1 MNLDPL
7 SFALSQISY
16 LVIGLT
22 KKNYR
27 SSVSE
32 CRDLVSQFG
41 FEVQRHLLRCL
52 FSQVPP
58 EATPSITGEKSIK
71 DNLQFQ
77 FLVEECESLCWSS
90 TFISVLCWC
99 VDNPLEGGTIIT
111 PRHLANTLRLSPLQ
125 ELVYASA
132 LQQGSRHEEVRT
144 GAKELIRD
152 KLPKFID
159 NFSNPDCQVVQ
170 SEIDSSPELLHTVL
184 SLIAE
189 KDWNISKDKVET
201 FLSVL
206 RGQFSREV
214 APLVLV
220 PLLYPTYT
228 PSTPQHITMATKGP
242 GLLDGALPDL
252 VLEMGYHFTSSV
264 EECRASLLQLGG
276 REVYAATVAKVIGV
290 MVRTHT
296 GLDDTTTLPI
306 AGPGN
311 TMWEKDLKSDKTW
324 NVEVFIQSVHEL
336 QTTLNWKEIIYELD
350 HPGFQV
356 KDRQGLILLMK
367 ALKLGLQAQGFQ
379 GLFPMDLIYRHWKNT
394 EGQLSLFQ
402 QILRNPDVFC
412 FAEQQCHT
420 SATEILKVQPDLD
433 NKDVATWRSLDLIET
448 LLYLA
453 DNGHSMQVVEL
464 LSYPRQNCP
473 DVLVLGLLQINPPIT
488 LLRQELLGKLFR
500 VFLAPHPNSGVILA
514 HAWHSQSI
522 QIKPILMLSM
532 ADWYLKSGQEGDNEH
547 SRLSRILDVAQDLK
561 ALSLMLNGQPF
572 PFVIDLAILASR
584 REYLNLEKWLT
595 DKVREHGEIFVAAT
609 VKFLQRKIPAVMG
622 PGPLK
627 EDAVPKQALPV
638 ECLVTIL
645 LCLQDARRQL
655 PLGQEVEETIIA
667 MGTVCQAVL
676 SRPRPP
682 PPPPPGVLRPGA
694 GPPLSREAPPLSV
707 APGLRQPLPQAGLFP
722 HTDPL
727 GNLPSQFSNNL
738 QLGGGNSAPVSSSA
752 FSVPV
757 LGPLV
762 SGPGSPNRMY
772 GGAGTSTQAPVSSS
786 GGGGSQSPFSGLV
799 PPPHQPAPPLP
810 QTPAGLPPPAAR
822 PIQAPPTMSNNIEQV
837 RTGNLS
843 GIFPEMAGPVS
854 REVEDE
860 ANSYFQRIYNHPP
873 HPTLTI
879 DEVLEMLKKFQASG
893 IQREQDVFNCMIKNL
908 FEEYKFFPQYPDK
921 ELHITAQL
929 FGGIIEHSL
938 VTMIPL
944 GLALRFVLE
953 AVRKPVD
960 TNMYY
965 FGIAAL
971 DRFKARLKDYP
982 QYCQHVASIPHF
994 KEFPPHL
1001 IQWVEYGTQSAEPPG
1016 KPSAPVLPPSLAGP
1030 ISAPGPPVPIAQPS
1044 QAVTKTTVTT
1054 TAATTT
1060 TIVRPTTS
1068 AIGSVTQGRISIAN
1082 TTNIDTL
1089 LAAKQQDA
1097 GEVLVGPGEA
1107 EQDKIAF
1114 IFNNLSL
1121 MNMVQKAEELKDVMK
1136 LEEKP
1141 QHVSWLAEY
1150 LVMKRASIEP
1160 NFHTLYSNFLE
1171 ALKND
1176 TLYDHVVKETYKNI
1190 AILLRSDKS
1199 IANFSDRSLL
1209 KNLGHWLGLML
1220 LARNK
1225 PILMIDLD
1233 LKSLVIEAYHNGVQ
1247 EKQQEMLYVVPF
1259 GAKILESAAKSR
1271 VFKPPCPWTMGLM
1284 NLLAELHQEQDL
1296 KLNLKFEIEVLCKTL
1311 NLEINELRPGNLL
1324 KDYHRIGK
1332 LLSFKGFGVGANG
1345 ASSSPA
1351 LTHKQNEST
1360 FKKDPLSIQDNFNN
1374 STFGAALTPP
1384 TTAAMGGGGGF
1395 GQGVLGTGAG
1405 VFSQPTPGSAGI
1417 GMGSVMM
1424 ATPQAAATMT
1434 AQTAQAA
1441 GQQGPGETP
1450 ISSSKME
1457 TPMTP
1462 TTTTP
1467 PVGNVNRPVDPKFH
1481 FLEIN
1486 TSNLTG
1492 LVPHITVDNR
1502 LPLLKEHPELTQLIK
1517 LAIEKSVQEWIS
1529 PVIERAIKIAITTC
1543 EQIVKKDFSL
1553 DFDENRMR
1561 VAAHHMVRNLTAG
1574 MAMITCRDHLLL
1586 SIKNN
1591 LKNIMMTLGRNLSTN
1606 ATEAIDVTVSVIAN
1620 DNVELACAFIQKK
1633 AVEKAIPEID
1643 KRLNVEIELRK
1654 LARKEGRRYC
1664 DPVALT
1670 YQAERMPDAIRLKV
1684 GQVGPAQAAVYN
1696 EFARNIPGFKPLTD
1710 AEATTITPKAGSSL
1724 ADSAAPSTAPNLAAS
1739 DDCVAILDE
1748 VHSKLQPFIEQC
1760 TGLPATP
1767 HMAALGQ
1774 LLETLHIAR
1783 TTKEVSSVIVL
1794 IQKAVESLMEGLT
1807 PGLQAEPEMLA
1818 RYRDANLLVLRAL
1831 ADQRAYGPNW
1841 TGRQVTAALIDVRE
1855 EIKWNL
1861 DACDALVRSSL
1872 INLYEYD
1879 KYLAACMDGGNNI
1892 TAINFAMML
1901 VKIYL
1906 IDDRSNAHIIE
1917 SDLFGT
1923 IEVLSKIA
1931 NHSRNPPDG
1940 LIQLVDMIKMSSER
1954 IEQSLQMSGPTAQLH
1969 SGIQQAREF
1978 EDPPGL
1984 LEKTEFL
1991 LRDWVNMYHSP
2002 SAGKDSTKAFTVFV
2016 QQMNLHGLLKTDDLI
2031 TRFFRM
2037 STQMCVDLCYR
2048 ALAEQNNQPTLVR
2061 AKCFHTLD
2069 AFVRLIA
2076 LLVKHSGDQQNT
2088 ITKVNL
2094 LNKVLGIV
2102 AGVLL
2107 IDHEVRA
2114 TDFQQVPYHRIFIML
2129 FLELNAPDQILE
2141 AINFQV
2147 LTAYCN
2153 MLSILRPAKAPGFAY
2168 AWLEIVSHRVFLGR
2182 ILSLT
2187 PQQKGWPMFS
2197 NLLTALFKFLSP
2209 FLRNAELAKPVH
2221 RLYRGTLRVLLVL
2234 LHDFPEFLC
2243 DYHYGFCDVIPP
2255 NCIQMRN
2262 LILSAF
2268 PRNMRLPDP
2277 FTPNLK
2283 VDMLPE
2289 ISIAPRMVTNF
2300 AALIKPSFKKDL
2312 DSYLKNRAPVSFLSE
2327 LRTNLQVVSGEAG
2340 MRYNIAM
2347 INALVMYVGTQAIQF
2362 IRAKGHTPS
2371 MSSIAHSSHMD
2382 IFQNLAVD
2390 LDTEGRYLFLNCIAN
2405 QLRYPNS
2412 HTHYFSCCLLYLFA
2426 EANTEAIQEQITRVL
2441 LERLIVNRP
2450 HPWGLLI
2457 TFIELIKNPT
2467 FKFWTHEFVHCA
2479 PEIQKLFESVARSC
2493 MVASQPRQEPGEAPA
2508 PAVE

>member
-1 MNLDPL
+1 MNLDAV
-7 SFALSQISY
+7 SYALSQISY
-16 LVIGLT
+16 LVSGLN

-27 SSVSE
+27 SSCAE
-32 CRDLVSQFG
+32 CRDLSSTFG
-41 FEVQRHLLRCL
+41 LEAQRHLLRCL
-52 FSQVPP
+52 LSHAPREQNS
-58 EATPSITGEKSIK
+58 PSPNNNAGKESVQ
-71 DNLQFQ
+71 LQF
-77 FLVEECESLCWSS
+77 LSEECESLSLCGN
-90 TFISVLCWC
+90 FVSVLCWC
-99 VDNPLEGGTIIT
+99 VDRPLGGVAVIQ
-111 PRHLANTLRLSPLQ
+111 PRRIKHILNLSEIQ
-125 ELVYASA
+125 ELVYADA
-132 LQQGSRHEEVRT
+132 LRQGSIHEETRK
-144 GAKELIRD
+144 GASDLIKDNLKTFLDVVSCPDRIVELSIES
-152 KLPKFID
+152 I
-159 NFSNPDCQVVQ
+159 
-170 SEIDSSPELLHTVL
+170 HTLL
-184 SLIAE
+184 SLIKE
-189 KDWNISKDKVET
+189 KDLNLPQESVDK
-201 FLSVL
+201 FLSSV
-206 RGQFSREV
+206 RVEFPRQTS
-214 APLVLV
+214 PLVLL
-220 PLLYPTYT
+220 PLLYSVQQDT
-228 PSTPQHITMATKGP
+228 PATAMATKGP

-252 VLEMGYHFTSSV
+252 VLEMGYHFTSNV

-306 AGPGN
+306 GGPGN
-311 TMWEKDLKSDKTW
+311 ALWDKEVKPGKTW

-412 FAEQQCHT
+412 FAEQQCHS

-433 NKDVATWRSLDLIET
+433 NKEIATWRSLDLIET

-464 LSYPRQNCP
+464 MAFPRQTCP

-488 LLRQELLGKLFR
+488 LLRQEHLQKLFK

-532 ADWYLKSGQEGDNEH
+532 ADWYLKAAQEGDNEH

-584 REYLNLEKWLT
+584 REYLNLEKWLA

-622 PGPLK
+622 PGALK
-627 EDAVPKQALPV
+627 EETVPKQTLPV
-638 ECLVTIL
+638 ECLATLL
-645 LCLQDARRQL
+645 LCLQEARRQL
-655 PLGQEVEETIIA
+655 PLGQEVEETIIT
-667 MGTVCQAVL
+667 MSGTCQVVL

-694 GPPLSREAPPLSV
+694 APRDNQPGGFPTPAPGQTAPPRLSH
-707 APGLRQPLPQAGLFP
+707 PPSSLFP
-722 HTDPL
+722 PNINDSL
-727 GNLPSQFSNNL
+727 GNLNSQFANNL
-738 QLGGGNSAPVSSSA
+738 QMGPTSSQPGGLPVSSSS
-752 FSVPV
+752 FNLPGV

-772 GGAGTSTQAPVSSS
+772 GAGTTTAASSM
-786 GGGGSQSPFSGLV
+786 GGSQSPFAPYQTSGIPQGPGIPGQTRL
-799 PPPHQPAPPLP
+799 QLP
-810 QTPAGLPPPAAR
+810 SSNVSMPT
-822 PIQAPPTMSNNIEQV
+822 PTMTSNIEQV

-843 GIFPEMAGPVS
+843 GIFPEMSGPVP

-879 DEVLEMLKKFQASG
+879 DEVLEMLKRFQSSG

-938 VTMIPL
+938 VAMIPL

-953 AVRKPVD
+953 AVRKPPE

-971 DRFKARLKDYP
+971 NRFKACLKDYP

-1001 IQWVEYGTQSAEPPG
+1001 IQWVEFGTQSAEPPG
-1016 KPSAPVLPPSLAGP
+1016 KPSVPVMPPSLSGP
-1030 ISAPGPPVPIAQPS
+1030 STAIGSSAPIGQPPSSVIKPA
-1044 QAVTKTTVTT
+1044 TT
-1054 TAATTT
+1054 TADTTS

-1068 AIGSVTQGRISIAN
+1068 IIGSVTGQGRISIAN

-1089 LAAKQQDA
+1089 LAAKKDDT
-1097 GEVLVGPGEA
+1097 GMTGMEVLVPPNEA
-1107 EQDKIAF
+1107 EADKIAF

-1121 MNMVQKAEELKDVMK
+1121 MNLTQKSEELKDVIK
-1136 LEEKP
+1136 LDEKP
-1141 QHVSWLAEY
+1141 QHHSWLAEY

-1171 ALKND
+1171 SLNSEP
-1176 TLYDHVVKETYKNI
+1176 LYCFVIKETYKNI
-1190 AILLRSDKS
+1190 GILLSSDKS
-1199 IANFSDRSLL
+1199 QANFSDRSLL

-1233 LKSLVIEAYHNGVQ
+1233 IKNLIIEAYHNGQQ
-1247 EKQQEMLYVVPF
+1247 EKQQELLYVVPF
-1259 GAKILESAAKSR
+1259 GAKVLESAAKSR

-1284 NLLAELHQEQDL
+1284 NLLAELHSEPDL

-1311 NLEINELRPGNLL
+1311 NLEISELRPGNLL
-1324 KDYHRIGK
+1324 KDYQRLGK
-1332 LLSFKGFGVGANG
+1332 LLSFKGFGV
-1345 ASSSPA
+1345 
-1351 LTHKQNEST
+1351 ST
-1360 FKKDPLSIQDNFNN
+1360 STTTMQPLVKPLVEYKPTPENSFNN
-1374 STFGAALTPP
+1374 SAFGAALTAPP
-1384 TTAAMGGGGGF
+1384 TSMDNTMGGGF
-1395 GQGVLGTGAG
+1395 GPSSLGSVNAAFSHQPGAAG
-1405 VFSQPTPGSAGI
+1405 V

-1424 ATPQAAATMT
+1424 ATPHDAATMI
-1434 AQTAQAA
+1434 AGQAA
-1441 GQQGPGETP
+1441 MVGQVPQDQPQTP
-1450 ISSSKME
+1450 EAPSTSA
-1457 TPMTP
+1457 
-1462 TTTTP
+1462 P
-1467 PVGNVNRPVDPKFH
+1467 PPANGNRPVDPKFH
-1481 FLEIN
+1481 FLDIN
-1486 TSNLTG
+1486 TSNLSG
-1492 LVPHITVDNR
+1492 LVPHITVDGR

-1553 DFDENRMR
+1553 DFDETRMR
-1561 VAAHHMVRNLTAG
+1561 TAAHHMVRNLTAG

-1591 LKNIMMTLGRNLSTN
+1591 LKNIMMTLGRGLATN
-1606 ATEAIDVTVSVIAN
+1606 ATDAIDVTVSVIAN

-1670 YQAERMPDAIRLKV
+1670 YQAERMPDPIRLKV
-1684 GQVGPAQAAVYN
+1684 GQVGSQHAVYE
-1696 EFARNIPGFKPLTD
+1696 EFARNIPGFKPLTER
-1710 AEATTITPKAGSSL
+1710 EAATITPKAG
-1724 ADSAAPSTAPNLAAS
+1724 AAINVGVDNSAAATAAAPANLSAS

-1767 HMAALGQ
+1767 HMAALAQ

-1783 TTKEVSSVIVL
+1783 TTKEVSSVVIL

-1818 RYRDANLLVLRAL
+1818 RYRDANLLVMRAL

-1841 TGRQVTAALIDVRE
+1841 TGRQVTGALIDVRDD
-1855 EIKWNL
+1855 IKWNI
-1861 DACDALVRSSL
+1861 DAVDALVRSSL

-1879 KYLAACMDGGNNI
+1879 KYLAACMEGGNNLQ
-1892 TAINFAMML
+1892 AINFAMML
-1901 VKIYL
+1901 IKIYL

-1969 SGIQQAREF
+1969 SGIAQAREY

-2048 ALAEQNNQPTLVR
+2048 ALAEQNNSPTLVR

-2114 TDFQQVPYHRIFIML
+2114 TEFQQVPYHRIFIML

-2168 AWLEIVSHRVFLGR
+2168 AWLEIVSHRVFIGR

-2197 NLLTALFKFLSP
+2197 NLLIALFKFLSP

-2221 RLYRGTLRVLLVL
+2221 RY
-2234 LHDFPEFLC
+2234 
-2243 DYHYGFCDVIPP
+2243 
-2255 NCIQMRN
+2255 
-2262 LILSAF
+2262 LIA
-2268 PRNMRLPDP
+2268 
-2277 FTPNLK
+2277 
-2283 VDMLPE
+2283 
-2289 ISIAPRMVTNF
+2289 
-2300 AALIKPSFKKDL
+2300 
-2312 DSYLKNRAPVSFLSE
+2312 
-2327 LRTNLQVVSGEAG
+2327 
-2340 MRYNIAM
+2340 
-2347 INALVMYVGTQAIQF
+2347 
-2362 IRAKGHTPS
+2362 
-2371 MSSIAHSSHMD
+2371 
-2382 IFQNLAVD
+2382 
-2390 LDTEGRYLFLNCIAN
+2390 
-2405 QLRYPNS
+2405 
-2412 HTHYFSCCLLYLFA
+2412 
-2426 EANTEAIQEQITRVL
+2426 
-2441 LERLIVNRP
+2441 
-2450 HPWGLLI
+2450 
-2457 TFIELIKNPT
+2457 
-2467 FKFWTHEFVHCA
+2467 
-2479 PEIQKLFESVARSC
+2479 
-2493 MVASQPRQEPGEAPA
+2493 
-2508 PAVE
+2508 

>member
-1 MNLDPL
+1 LL
-7 SFALSQISY
+7 SCFS
-16 LVIGLT
+16 T
-22 KKNYR
+22 H
-27 SSVSE
+27 SSVEELKAESTTLLAEKLQQAVNQLLNPEDRAVVESE
-32 CRDLVSQFG
+32 LEARPDLLPPFLQALNKSHLSKEQKSGAVAVIQNLLPQIACPVS
-41 FEVQRHLLRCL
+41 LLPL
-52 FSQVPP
+52 LHPSPP
-58 EATPSITGEKSIK
+58 QGGS
-71 DNLQFQ
+71 
-77 FLVEECESLCWSS
+77 
-90 TFISVLCWC
+90 
-99 VDNPLEGGTIIT
+99 NPL
-111 PRHLANTLRLSPLQ
+111 
-125 ELVYASA
+125 
-132 LQQGSRHEEVRT
+132 
-144 GAKELIRD
+144 
-152 KLPKFID
+152 
-159 NFSNPDCQVVQ
+159 
-170 SEIDSSPELLHTVL
+170 
-184 SLIAE
+184 
-189 KDWNISKDKVET
+189 
-201 FLSVL
+201 
-206 RGQFSREV
+206 
-214 APLVLV
+214 
-220 PLLYPTYT
+220 
-228 PSTPQHITMATKGP
+228 TMAVKGG

-252 VLEMGYHFTSSV
+252 VLEMGYHFTNSV
-264 EECRASLLQLGG
+264 DECRASLLQLGG
-276 REVYAATVAKVIGV
+276 REVYASTVAKVIGV

-296 GLDDTTTLPI
+296 GLEDCSSLP
-306 AGPGN
+306 GLTSDGG
-311 TMWEKDLKSDKTW
+311 WGEKDKPTEKTW
-324 NVEVFIQSVHEL
+324 NVEVFIKSVHEL

-350 HPGFQV
+350 HAGFCV
-356 KDRQGLILLMK
+356 NDRAGLILLMK
-367 ALKLGLQAQGFQ
+367 ALKLGLQTQGLQ
-379 GLFPMDLIYRHWKNT
+379 GLFPMDLFYRHWKNT
-394 EGQLSLFQ
+394 DGQLSLFQ

-412 FAEQQCHT
+412 FAEQQCHS
-420 SATEILKVQPDLD
+420 SATEILKVQPDLE
-433 NKDVATWRSLDLIET
+433 NKDIATWRSLDLIET

-453 DNGHSMQVVEL
+453 DNGHSMQVAEL
-464 LSYPRQNCP
+464 LTFPKNSCP

-488 LLRQELLGKLFR
+488 LLRQELLGKLFK
-500 VFLAPHPNSGVILA
+500 VFLSSHANSGVILA

-532 ADWYLKSGQEGDNEH
+532 ADWYLKAAQEGESEH

-595 DKVREHGEIFVAAT
+595 DKIREHGEVFVAAT
-609 VKFLQRKIPAVMG
+609 VKFLQRKIPSITG

-627 EDAVPKQALPV
+627 EEAVPKASLPM
-638 ECLVTIL
+638 ECLATIL
-645 LCLQDARRQL
+645 ICLQDSVKQM
-655 PLGQEVEETIIA
+655 PLGPEVAETI
-667 MGTVCQAVL
+667 MSMVTVCGVLL

-682 PPPPPGVLRPGA
+682 PPPGGRAGA
-694 GPPLSREAPPLSV
+694 GPAGRDGQGPPGGFSGPPN
-707 APGLRQPLPQAGLFP
+707 AQQPRIMQPPAGLFP
-722 HTDPL
+722 PGTHNPESL
-727 GNLPSQFSNNL
+727 ANLSSQFSQSL
-738 QLGGGNSAPVSSSA
+738 QLSTPGLPPASSTA
-752 FSVPV
+752 FALPGV

-762 SGPGSPNRMY
+762 SGPGSPSRMFQ
-772 GGAGTSTQAPVSSS
+772 TSTAPS
-786 GGGGSQSPFSGLV
+786 GHGGGSPSPFPAMAQQPPHSSAQ
-799 PPPHQPAPPLP
+799 PPPGPPPPRPPLQP
-810 QTPAGLPPPAAR
+810 GVSTNP
-822 PIQAPPTMSNNIEQV
+822 IEQV
-837 RTGNLS
+837 RSGNLA
-843 GIFPEMAGPVS
+843 GIFPEVSGTVS

-860 ANSYFQRIYNHPP
+860 ANAYFQRIYNHPP
-873 HPTLTI
+873 NQIGI
-879 DEVLEMLKKFQASG
+879 DEVLELLKKFQTSG
-893 IQREQDVFNCMIKNL
+893 VPRETDVFNCMIKNL

-938 VTMIPL
+938 VTMVPL

-953 AVRKPVD
+953 ALRKPTD
-960 TNMYY
+960 SNMFY
-965 FGIAAL
+965 FGVAAL
-971 DRFKARLKDYP
+971 DRFKSRLKEYP
-982 QYCQHVASIPHF
+982 QYCQHVQAIQHF
-994 KEFPPHL
+994 KDFPAHL
-1001 IQWVEYGTQSAEPPG
+1001 VLWVEAGTLSSEPPS
-1016 KPSAPVLPPSLAGP
+1016 KPTAPVLPPSLAAAP
-1030 ISAPGPPVPIAQPS
+1030 NPPGPPGGLQQQQQQQQAAYQGAS
-1044 QAVTKTTVTT
+1044 SQGAQAVKASAPSSTVSTTS
-1054 TAATTT
+1054 A
-1060 TIVRPTTS
+1060 IVRPTASS
-1068 AIGSVTQGRISIAN
+1068 AITQGRLSIAN

-1089 LAAKQQDA
+1089 LAARTSD
-1097 GEVLVGPGEA
+1097 GEGELVPPTEA
-1107 EQDKIAF
+1107 EQDKVSF

-1121 MNMVQKAEELKDVMK
+1121 MNLTPKTNDMREVLKIDSN
-1136 LEEKP
+1136 E
-1141 QHVSWLAEY
+1141 QHSRWLSQY

-1160 NFHTLYSNFLE
+1160 NFHSLYASFLE
-1171 ALKND
+1171 VLKSED
-1176 TLYDHVVKETYKNI
+1176 LYDRVVKETYKNI
-1190 AILLRSDKS
+1190 AILLRADKS
-1199 IANFSDRSLL
+1199 VANFSDRSLL

-1225 PILMIDLD
+1225 PILMVDLD
-1233 LKSLVIEAYHNGVQ
+1233 MKHLIIEAFHNGQQ
-1247 EKQQEMLYVVPF
+1247 EKQQELLYVVPF
-1259 GAKILESAAKSR
+1259 VAKVLESAAKSK
-1271 VFKPPCPWTMGLM
+1271 VFKPPCPWTTGLM
-1284 NLLAELHQEQDL
+1284 NLLAELHQEPDL

-1311 NLEINELRPGNLL
+1311 NLEISELRPGNAL
-1324 KDYHRIGK
+1324 KDYQRLGK
-1332 LLSFKGFGVGANG
+1332 LLSFKGFGVNTTP
-1345 ASSSPA
+1345 SNQLPA
-1351 LTHKQNEST
+1351 LQKPMETL
-1360 FKKDPLSIQDNFNN
+1360 KKDFMQGENSFNN
-1374 STFGAALTPP
+1374 SSFGPSLTQAPSNFSPGLNSAA
-1384 TTAAMGGGGGF
+1384 
-1395 GQGVLGTGAG
+1395 GA
-1405 VFSQPTPGSAGI
+1405 FSQPPGAAGV

-1424 ATPQAAATMT
+1424 ATPQSAAAMT
-1434 AQTAQAA
+1434 AQTAQAMDA
-1441 GQQGPGETP
+1441 PNT
-1450 ISSSKME
+1450 SKPE
-1457 TPMTP
+1457 PSV
-1462 TTTTP
+1462 TTP
-1467 PVGNVNRPVDPKFH
+1467 AAPVPANRPVEPKFH

-1486 TSNLTG
+1486 TANLSG
-1492 LVPHITVDNR
+1492 LVPHITVEQR
-1502 LPLLKEHPELTQLIK
+1502 LPLLKEHPEFNQLIK

-1553 DFDENRMR
+1553 DFDETRMR

-1591 LKNIMMTLGRNLSTN
+1591 LKNIMMTLGRNLLPGQVD
-1606 ATEAIDVTVSVIAN
+1606 AIDVTVSVIAN

-1654 LARKEGRRYC
+1654 MARKEGRRYC

-1670 YQAERMPDAIRLKV
+1670 YQAERMPDPIRLKV
-1684 GQVGPAQAAVYN
+1684 GQAPPAQAAVFD
-1696 EFARNIPGFKPLTD
+1696 EFARNIPGFKPLTER
-1710 AEATTITPKAGSSL
+1710 EAQQMTINKPAVGGGVAGAGENVPGNAGGPSV
-1724 ADSAAPSTAPNLAAS
+1724 SASE
-1739 DDCVAILDE
+1739 DCVAILDE

-1760 TGLPATP
+1760 TSLPPAP
-1767 HMAALGQ
+1767 HMQALNQ
-1774 LLETLHIAR
+1774 LLEALHIAR
-1783 TTKEVSSVIVL
+1783 TSKEVSSVIVL
-1794 IQKAVESLMEGLT
+1794 IGKAVESLLEGLT
-1807 PGLQAEPEMLA
+1807 PGIQTEPEMLA
-1818 RYRDANLLVLRAL
+1818 RFRDANILVLRAI

-1841 TGRQVTAALIDVRE
+1841 TGRQVTLALVDAREEAKWNIDAVDALI
-1855 EIKWNL
+1855 
-1861 DACDALVRSSL
+1861 RSSL
-1872 INLYEYD
+1872 LNLFEYD
-1879 KYLAACMDGGNNI
+1879 KYLAAAMETERNPGV
-1892 TAINFAMML
+1892 INFAMML

-1906 IDDRSNAHIIE
+1906 IDDRSNANIIE

-1931 NHSRNPPDG
+1931 NHSRSPPEG
-1940 LIQLVDMIKMSSER
+1940 LVHLMDMIKMSSER
-1954 IEQSLQMSGPTAQLH
+1954 IEHNLAMSGPTAQLH
-1969 SGIQQAREF
+1969 SGIAQAREF
-1978 EDPPGL
+1978 DDPHGL

-2002 SAGKDSTKAFTVFV
+2002 SAGKDSTKAFTIFV
-2016 QQMNLHGLLKTDDLI
+2016 QQMNMHGLLKTDDLI

-2048 ALAEQNNQPTLVR
+2048 ALAEQNSNQTLVR

-2107 IDHEVRA
+2107 IDHDVRG
-2114 TDFQQVPYHRIFIML
+2114 TEFQQVPYHRIFIML

-2141 AINFQV
+2141 TINFQV

-2153 MLSILRPAKAPGFAY
+2153 MLSILRPAKVAPGFAY
-2168 AWLEIVSHRVFLGR
+2168 AWLEIVSHRVFIGR

-2187 PQQKGWPMFS
+2187 PQQKGWPMYAQ
-2197 NLLTALFKFLSP
+2197 LLTALFKFLSP

-2312 DSYLKNRAPVSFLSE
+2312 DNYLKNRTPVSFLSE
-2327 LRTNLQVVSGEAG
+2327 LRTNLQNGTAGLNAEDGG
-2340 MRYNIAM
+2340 MRYNISM

-2362 IRAKGHTPS
+2362 IRAKGHSPS

-2390 LDTEGRYLFLNCIAN
+2390 MDTEGRYLFLNCITN

-2493 MVASQPRQEPGEAPA
+2493 MVASQPRQETPGRIEAAATPAAPA
-2508 PAVE
+2508 E